1 MTKVYIIGRVTGL
14 PRNEVVSKFEKGEQ
28 MVKSMNL
35 HPVNPINLVP
45 EDAHWADAM
54 RICIKALIDCD
65 AVLLLPDHENSR
77 GSAMEL
83 MIAKNTGMNIWN
95 ARFKMSEL

>member
-14 PRNEVVSKFEKGEQ
+14 PRHEVVSKFEKGEQ
-28 MVKSMNL
+28 MVKGMNM

-45 EDAHWADAM
+45 EETHWSDAM
-54 RICIKALIDCD
+54 RICIKALIECD
-65 AVLLLPDHENSR
+65 AVLLLPDHESSR

-83 MIAKNTGMNIWN
+83 MIAKNVGMNIWN
-95 ARFKMSEL
+95 AQFKMSEV